1 MSVEEV
7 EGSKHILCAYVS
19 GPESIVMEQCS
30 DEEVAEGIHTKNLKE
45 GFLIFFWLIL
55 QE

>member
-1 MSVEEV
+1 MFQTGLVSVEEV

-30 DEEVAEGIHTKNLKE
+30 DEEVAEGIHN
-45 GFLIFFWLIL
+45 
-55 QE
+55 